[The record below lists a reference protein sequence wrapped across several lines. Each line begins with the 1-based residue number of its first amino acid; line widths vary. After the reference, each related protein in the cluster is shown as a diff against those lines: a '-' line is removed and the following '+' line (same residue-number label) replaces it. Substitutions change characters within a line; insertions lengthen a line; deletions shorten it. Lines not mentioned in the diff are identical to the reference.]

1 MHTPSRL
8 HPLSKALLMRH
19 ALRKPVFAAMGMAA
33 LLPLSAQVQA
43 QEIEFNIPAQPLA
56 SALNEWGRQSN
67 LQLLFSPEDVQGKT
81 STAVSGK
88 LTPAQAAGQLLKGTG
103 IGYSLQGDTLTL
115 SLAGPSSA
123 VNLGATTIGAQAL
136 GTTTDGTHS
145 YATNAVTI
153 GKSTQTLRETPQ
165 SVTVVTRQLMDD
177 KNLTSLDKVM
187 AKTPGITF
195 SQRNYG
201 AHVFQSR
208 GFVLGEES
216 YLMDGVPGQA
226 YTVTGWLPPD
236 MAVFD
241 RVEVLRGASGLLV
254 GAGNPGG
261 AVNLVRK
268 RPTAEPQFSVTARA
282 GSWDN
287 YRMDLDGSGK
297 LNDAGTVRGRFVAAY
312 EDKHSYLDLYESR
325 TPLLYGIV
333 EADLSEDT
341 TFTTSFRHQT
351 GDVNGYS
358 IFGLPR
364 YNNGKA
370 LDVSRSTALVQ
381 DWNYHN
387 TQMDEVFVELSHR
400 FNDNWT
406 STTSFTHS
414 EGKIDQG
421 MAYARG
427 AVDPATNT
435 GSRFTGVEFHKVDID
450 SNGVDSHLTGSFD
463 AMGMTHQVT
472 VGANWSRQKVTDKQA
487 EFDLNPAVPIDIYN
501 PDHHA
506 IPKPIRPDWTLLN
519 DLDDERYGIYAN
531 ARLKLAEPLTLVLGT
546 RVSWY
551 DYGSMLIIPGYGDF
565 DLSAKETG
573 EVTPFAGL
581 IYDFSENWSWYASY
595 ADIFLPQSSNISYGG
610 TPLKPAI
617 GTNYET
623 GIKGELFDKRMN
635 VSMALFYIKQ
645 EDAAYIDPDPA
656 HSCAQNIAG
665 YCYLNGVVQR
675 SKGVDLEASG
685 EVLPGLQVMAG
696 YTYNMTYSSG
706 SERLSSE
713 TPKHLAK
720 MSASYNLPGAWSRVT
735 VGVGVQAQSGY
746 QNETWDGYKYGAAG
760 RAIWD
765 ARVAYKLDEH
775 WTVSLVGEN
784 LADRKY
790 YSSADGTDRV
800 NLYGEP
806 RNYMLTLRGDF

>member
-8 HPLSKALLMRH
+8 NPLSKALLMRH
-19 ALRKPVFAAMGMAA
+19 ALRKPVFAAMGMACM
-33 LLPLSAQVQA
+33 LPLSAQVQA
-43 QEIEFNIPAQPLA
+43 QEIEFNIPAQSLA

-81 STAVSGK
+81 STAVRGK
-88 LTPAQAAGQLLKGTG
+88 YTPSQAAGQLLKGTG

-115 SLAGPSSA
+115 SMSGPASA
-123 VNLGATTIGAQAL
+123 VNLSPTTIGAQQL

-145 YATNAVTI
+145 YATNSVTI

-165 SVTVVTRQLMDD
+165 SVTVMTRQLLDD
-177 KNLTSLDKVM
+177 KNLNSLDKVM

-195 SQRNYG
+195 GQRNFG

-236 MAVFD
+236 MAVYD
-241 RVEVLRGASGLLV
+241 RVEVLRGATGLLV

-268 RPTAEPQFSVTARA
+268 RPTAEPRFSVTARA

-312 EDKHSYLDLYESR
+312 EDRNSYLDLYESR

-351 GDVNGYS
+351 GDINGYS

-364 YNNGKA
+364 YSNGQS
-370 LDVSRSTALVQ
+370 LGLSRSTALVQ
-381 DWNYHN
+381 DWNSHE
-387 TQMDEVFVELSHR
+387 TKMDEVFAEVAHR

-414 EGKIDQG
+414 EGQVDQAL
-421 MAYARG
+421 AYARG
-427 AVDPATNT
+427 AINPVTNT
-435 GSRFTGVEFHKVDID
+435 GSTFRGIEFRKVDID
-450 SNGVDSHLTGSFD
+450 SNGVDSHVDGSFD
-463 AMGMTHQVT
+463 AFGLTHQLT
-472 VGANWSRQKVTDKQA
+472 VGANWSKQKINDKSA
-487 EFDLNPAVPIDIYN
+487 DIFLDPRVPVNVFD
-501 PDHHA
+501 PDHHS
-506 IPKPIRPDWTLLN
+506 IPKPLRPDWTSVNNLT
-519 DLDDERYGIYAN
+519 DERYGLYAN
-531 ARLKLAEPLTLVLGT
+531 TRLKLAEPLTLVLGA

-551 DYGSMLIIPGYGDF
+551 NYDFEYKLDDAPDYN
-565 DLSAKETG
+565 AKESG
-573 EVTPFAGL
+573 QVTPFAGL
-581 IYDFSENWSWYASY
+581 IYDFSQNWSWYASY
-595 ADIFLPQSSNISYGG
+595 ADIFMPQSSYVSFGG
-610 TPLKPAI
+610 SPLKPAI

-623 GIKGELFDKRMN
+623 GIKGELFDKQMN

-645 EDAAYIDPDPA
+645 KDAFYEDPDPD
-656 HSCAQNIAG
+656 HSCPQNMNDV
-665 YCYLNGVVQR
+665 CYLAGVVQR
-675 SKGVDLEASG
+675 SKGIDLEASG

-706 SERLSSE
+706 AERLSSE

-720 MSASYNLPGAWSRVT
+720 ISTSYTLPGAWNRVT
-735 VGVGVQAQSGY
+735 VGAGVQAQSDY
-746 QNETWDGYKYGAAG
+746 ENETWDGYKYGAAG